1 MEVFEDIKLINES
14 SLKFKGYNIVSLS
27 QVFLFKSK
35 YQKDKKSF
43 SQFLKVYI
51 FDNITKSLISFRC
64 FKKRV
69 L

>member
-1 MEVFEDIKLINES
+1 
-14 SLKFKGYNIVSLS
+14 KFKGYNIVSLS